1 MSQGL
6 QVFNAAGDLILDIGS
21 RPLKLLQVNS
31 LTAGTNATISTSNTV
46 VPIVVNSSL
55 SNTPIITTTANSV
68 SVTWVAGTTGT
79 ASLLLQE
86 F

>member
-1 MSQGL
+1 MPQGL
-6 QVFNAAGDLILDIGS
+6 QVFNASGNLILDIGS

-31 LTAGTNATISTSNTV
+31 LTAGTNVTISTPNTV
-46 VPIVVNSSL
+46 VPIVVNSGL
-55 SNTPIITTTANSV
+55 NYTPIITTTTNSV
-68 SVTWVAGTTGT
+68 SVTWRSGTTGT